1 MLLVPPYPNRNP
13 TPVSRLS
20 LFRNSTTQSL
30 TSALSLRVYSSNMFY
45 RLSIALLRHPYPV
58 DAISGRQVSLLSFY
72 DGCDYQCIFRW
83 CPFTSTTY
91 VDIILSKTVTVNNYL
106 LVAGGRIEL
115 PPNWLMRPASHLV
128 NPQLKLYC
136 S

>member
-1 MLLVPPYPNRNP
+1 MLLVPPYPTKAP

-20 LFRNSTTQSL
+20 LLRNSTTQSL

-45 RLSIALLRHPYPV
+45 RLSIAPLRHPYPV
-58 DAISGRQVSLLSFY
+58 DTIAGRQVSLLPFY

-91 VDIILSKTVTVNNYL
+91 VDIILSKTVNVNNYF
-106 LVAGGRIEL
+106 GCGRENRIPSQLAYEASVT
-115 PPNWLMRPASHLV
+115 PREPATETIL
-128 NPQLKLYC
+128 
-136 S
+136 